1 MIKESGG
8 LTYKCNSLGKGDIGG
23 GIDIVI
29 ERDRGIVPML
39 GGVFK
44 TVDLT
49 HGELCVI
56 AVANA
61 PAVRSFDK
69 GDACC
74 KIRS

>member
-1 MIKESGG
+1 MIKESGR

-23 GIDIVI
+23 GIDVVI
-29 ERDRGIVPML
+29 ERDRGIGPML

-61 PAVRSFDK
+61 TVFSITQAFMSTSAAK
-69 GDACC
+69 C
-74 KIRS
+74 